1 MRHHRFYSRS
11 EPPARSLPKHIEGAP
26 GAGRTPS
33 PGTSSQPRPSVV
45 EMGDF
50 VGWLRQRLHGE
61 HTVRACVL
69 GIESGGGDSV
79 LLVLSEADPTGTADP
94 PRIKARLNPA
104 ERSAI
109 ATERGGSF
117 DPAALINRTVEIQL
131 RTSLRQRFG
140 RGAGVQAKIVGLM
153 SVGDVSI
160 DIVLQREAVLQ
171 RLRLDG
177 VPFGPNTWQV
187 PEDPYHVGLIVSEH
201 GDARRDVETSLKA
214 LEAAGLLRI
223 HRIWAVFEGP
233 SAERS
238 LVAALT
244 EAEALHAEHGLS
256 ATLICRGGGPV
267 SAFGPLN
274 SWALA
279 DRARRIPNLVCGLGH
294 AATPRTALDEVASL
308 SVATPTAAAV
318 LIRDLLHNTA
328 VRASCVL
335 ASLDD
340 AVRDDIEKAGRVAL
354 ARATAGFE
362 GAVRLCLTEAETRLG
377 LVGQAIECSLLSAIA
392 GLTIA
397 KADGGAHAHDHGAL
411 PGLPASDVV
420 PEENG
425 VALVIETGTGLVL
438 TSAARARQ
446 ASHLMLQFLDGV
458 VTVQVTPQSPT
469 AH

>member
-1 MRHHRFYSRS
+1 M
-11 EPPARSLPKHIEGAP
+11 A
-26 GAGRTPS
+26 
-33 PGTSSQPRPSVV
+33 
-45 EMGDF
+45 DF
-50 VGWLRQRLHGE
+50 VGWLRQRLTGE
-61 HTVRACVL
+61 HAVRACVL
-69 GIESGGGDSV
+69 GIEPAGGDSV
-79 LLVLSEADPTGTADP
+79 LLVLGEAHPTGTADP

-109 ATERGGSF
+109 AAERGGSF
-117 DPAALINRTVEIQL
+117 DPAALVNRTVEILL

-140 RGAGVQAKIVGLM
+140 RGAGVQAKVVGLIA
-153 SVGDVSI
+153 VGDVPI
-160 DIVLQREAVLQ
+160 DIILQREAVLQ

-177 VPFGPNTWQV
+177 VPFGPNTWQE

-233 SAERS
+233 SAKRS

-244 EAEALHAEHGLS
+244 QAEALHAEHGLS

-279 DRARRIPNLVCGLGH
+279 DKARRIPNLVCGLGH

-318 LIRDLLHNTA
+318 LIRDLAYKTA
-328 VRASCVL
+328 VRASRAL
-335 ASLDD
+335 AGFDD
-340 AVRDDIEKAGRVAL
+340 AVQDNIEKAGRIAL

-362 GAVRLCLTEAETRLG
+362 EAVRLCLTEAEARLG
-377 LVGQAIECSLLSAIA
+377 IVGREIERSLFSAIA
-392 GLTIA
+392 GLATA
-397 KADGGAHAHDHGAL
+397 KANGGAHAHDHEASPDL
-411 PGLPASDVV
+411 PRFDVV
-420 PEENG
+420 PEEDG
-425 VALVIETGTGLVL
+425 IALVIEAGTGFVM
-438 TSAARARQ
+438 TSAAQARQ

-458 VTVQVTPQSPT
+458 VTVQVTPQSLT